1 VPLIACAS
9 SRSTKVRR
17 HSVKGN
23 VSNRQIVTPHKGL
36 LGPRHPRH
44 SGRCPA
50 GNYLPRRAA
59 SRWCNSISL
68 RVPRTM
74 LFHIEPKTC
83 PSLWGTPAEE
93 CRARLHNGPDARRS
107 CICRHTRYRGTPPI
121 KGPTLV
127 KRSTSPHPSPI
138 LIHLHQTSTYRDL
151 PYLTEQVLKFTA
163 LSWRSTLPAERP
175 VTIYYSELIAGLLAR
190 L

>member
-1 VPLIACAS
+1 MAFTHAFTGVVLCHIL
-9 SRSTKVRR
+9 
-17 HSVKGN
+17 
-23 VSNRQIVTPHKGL
+23 IVTPHKGL
-36 LGPRHPRH
+36 LGPRRPRH

-83 PSLWGTPAEE
+83 PSPWGTPAEE

-107 CICRHTRYRGTPPI
+107 CICRHTRYRGTRPNF
-121 KGPTLV
+121 T
-127 KRSTSPHPSPI
+127 
-138 LIHLHQTSTYRDL
+138 
-151 PYLTEQVLKFTA
+151 QVN
-163 LSWRSTLPAERP
+163 RG
-175 VTIYYSELIAGLLAR
+175 IELFQVDDITR
-190 L
+190 